1 VFFAGQSDIILSPQ
15 GTIAPNPTVTNQ
27 TKQSER
33 EFAPVHWLYRK
44 LRFLVDSP
52 SAGRAKWSS
61 LASHFSGPPDRGAE
75 DSRWE
80 NPFSTLRKKWTEVPD
95 DVDRVRAPHLLE
107 MGDKELLAYWEDAR
121 KTAVTGEH
129 FSRRGWYHM
138 LYEPLFRGARMIDF
152 GSGLGMDGL
161 SFASHAAHVTMMDL
175 AKENLALLKRIADL
189 KGLANVEFVHLEN
202 FESFQ
207 ALGTEY
213 DVILASGSLHH
224 APQHVIR
231 REIQEL
237 APRLKVGG
245 RWLQLAYPKERW
257 EREGRPPFSKW
268 GECTDGAG
276 TPWGEWY
283 DLQKLLKVFE
293 PMKFEALLAF
303 NYHNNDFNWFDLVRI
318 S

>member
-1 VFFAGQSDIILSPQ
+1 MFRNALM
-15 GTIAPNPTVTNQ
+15 
-27 TKQSER
+27 
-33 EFAPVHWLYRK
+33 K
-44 LRFLVDSP
+44 L
-52 SAGRAKWSS
+52 GRS
-61 LASHFSGPPDRGAE
+61 LDVGAE
-75 DSRWE
+75 DPRWDD
-80 NPFSTLRKKWTEVPD
+80 PFVSLRKKWTEVPD
-95 DVDRVRAPHLLE
+95 DVARVQVPRLLE
-107 MGDKELLAYWEDAR
+107 KRDEELLEFWENAR
-121 KTAVTGEH
+121 KTAVTGEY
-129 FSRRGWYHM
+129 FSRRGWYHL
-138 LYEPLFRGARMIDF
+138 LYEPLFRGARIMDF

-161 SFASHAAHVTMMDL
+161 SFAAYAAQVTFVDL
-175 AKENLALLKRIADL
+175 ADQNLALLKRIASL
-189 KGLANVEFVHLEN
+189 KGFANVDFVHLES

-207 ALGTEY
+207 NLGREY

-224 APQHVIR
+224 APQRVIR
-231 REIQEL
+231 QEIQEL
-237 APRLKVGG
+237 APRLKIGG

-303 NYHNNDFNWFDLVRI
+303 NYHNDDFNWFDLVRI